1 MIERGK
7 RLHPQRI
14 LIQKPTTTP
23 TKVEGLILRRPRII
37 RSQVGSPEPS
47 TRRR

>member
-14 LIQKPTTTP
+14 LIQKPTSSP
-23 TKVEGLILRRPRII
+23 NKIEGLILRRPRII
-37 RSQVGSPEPS
+37 RSQLGSPEP